1 MHVSYFFPPIIFGC
15 FIRLS
20 YLEIFHSCDIF
31 SCSVLHYQLVLHY
44 NCWHGHNAY
53 NWHNTLM
60 RHLVVMATKGGMGK
74 YPWLGAWVD
83 PPNPLPPLPP
93 LTQQLYLMMLLK
105 VLKQI
110 ENPQGGVVS
119 FGRALLTECLKG
131 YCSASLYCVAVYCPQ
146 KK

>member
-1 MHVSYFFPPIIFGC
+1 
-15 FIRLS
+15 
-20 YLEIFHSCDIF
+20 
-31 SCSVLHYQLVLHY
+31 
-44 NCWHGHNAY
+44 
-53 NWHNTLM
+53 M

-131 YCSASLYCVAVYCPQ
+131 YCSASLY
-146 KK
+146 